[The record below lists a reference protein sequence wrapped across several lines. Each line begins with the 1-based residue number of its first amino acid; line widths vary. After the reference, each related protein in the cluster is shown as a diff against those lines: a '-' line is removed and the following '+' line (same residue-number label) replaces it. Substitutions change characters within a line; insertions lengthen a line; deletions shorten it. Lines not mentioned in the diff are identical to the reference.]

1 MVQWSS
7 PYFILC
13 QRRLVRETEIGSR
26 NGNWY
31 ELSRVRV
38 TEGKTTVNID
48 QYMTETDDDRSDT
61 DADIQ

>member
-1 MVQWSS
+1 MTW
-7 PYFILC
+7 
-13 QRRLVRETEIGSR
+13 RETEIGSR

-31 ELSRVRV
+31 ELSLVRV

-48 QYMTETDDDRSDT
+48 QYMTETDNDRSDT